1 MKRLQHGVVIVGGG
15 IAGCT
20 LAILL
25 AARGVAVTVV
35 ERQRQWQFHGSG
47 IFVYSNGLA
56 ALQAIGVLPAILD
69 SGFAIARGRNVYYDQ
84 RGEPITET
92 FYPHAPGTGLPP
104 ILGIRRAELHRILL
118 ERMQALQ
125 VRVRLDC
132 TVATLDDPAGG
143 DAVRLQLADGTALQA
158 SLVIGADGVRSQLRS
173 MLFGAVEPV
182 DTGFGVWRSIHRRPA
197 HLVDK
202 IMMMGVGKRLGIMP
216 ISDEQLYV
224 YATTNEPG
232 HPFYEPATLHRTMR
246 EKFAEFEGPARAFLD
261 DLREPTQAF
270 YTAVEEVRL
279 PLPWSRGRV
288 GLIGDAA
295 HASTPFMGQGGAM
308 AMEDSIVL
316 ADMLARGDDVAQTL
330 AAFGARRQ
338 PKCAFVQEAS
348 RRVGEA
354 GGTESADSCVAR
366 NERMRAHAQA
376 DVDTFYRRLYAFD
389 DVAAA

>member
-1 MKRLQHGVVIVGGG
+1 MQHLDHGVVIVGGG

-25 AARGVAVTVV
+25 AGRGVAVTLV
-35 ERQRQWQFHGSG
+35 ERQQRWQFHGSG

-56 ALQAIGVLPAILD
+56 CLQTIGVLPAILE
-69 SGFAIARGRNVYYDQ
+69 SGFAIPGGRNSYYDHEGA
-84 RGEPITET
+84 RITET
-92 FYPHAPGTGLPP
+92 MYPSAPGTTLPA

-118 ERMQALQ
+118 ERMQTLNVQ
-125 VRVRLDC
+125 VRLAS
-132 TVATLDDPAGG
+132 TVVAIDDQPGRE
-143 DAVRLQLADGTALQA
+143 AVQVQLADGTALQA
-158 SLVIGADGVRSQLRS
+158 SLVVGADGVRSQLRTL
-173 MLFGAVEPV
+173 LFGAVEPV

-216 ISDEQLYV
+216 ISDDQLYV

-232 HPFYEPATLHRTMR
+232 HPFYEPATLHLTMR
-246 EKFAEFEGPARAFLD
+246 EKFAEFGDPAKEFLD
-261 DLREPTQAF
+261 ELRDPALAF
-270 YTAVEEVRL
+270 YTVVEEVRL

-288 GLIGDAA
+288 TLIGDAA

-316 ADMLARGDDVAQTL
+316 ADLLAQGSNVAQTL
-330 AAFGARRQ
+330 LDFGQRRQ
-338 PKCAFVQEAS
+338 PKCTFVQEAS

-354 GGTESADSCVAR
+354 GGQESASTCAAH
-366 NERMRAHAQA
+366 NARMREHAQA
-376 DVDTFYRRLYAFD
+376 DVDNFYRRPYAFD
-389 DVAAA
+389 VATA

>member
-1 MKRLQHGVVIVGGG
+1 MDRLQHGVAIVGGG

-25 AARGVAVTVV
+25 AERGVAVTLI
-35 ERQRQWQFHGSG
+35 ERQQRWQFHGSG

-56 ALQAIGVLPAILD
+56 ALQTIGVLPAILA
-69 SGFAIARGRNVYYDQ
+69 SGFAIPRGRNIYYDHQ
-84 RGEPITET
+84 GVPITET
-92 FYPHAPGTGLPP
+92 FYPSVPGTALAP

-118 ERMQALQ
+118 ERMQALDVQ
-125 VRVRLDC
+125 VRLAS
-132 TVATLDDPAGG
+132 TVLSIDDQAGN
-143 DAVRLQLADGTALQA
+143 DAVQLRLADGSTLQS
-158 SLVIGADGVRSQLRS
+158 SLVVGADGVRSQLRS

-216 ISDEQLYV
+216 ISDDQLYV

-232 HPFYEPATLHRTMR
+232 HPVYDTATLNQTMR
-246 EKFAEFEGPARAFLD
+246 TKFTEFGGPAQEFLD
-261 DLREPTQAF
+261 DLRNPVQAF
-270 YTAVEEVRL
+270 YTVVEEVRL

-288 GLIGDAA
+288 ALIGDAA

-316 ADMLARGDDVAQTL
+316 VEMLAQGRDVAQTL
-330 AAFGARRQ
+330 VDFGRQRQ

-354 GGTESADSCVAR
+354 GGQENTSTCAAR
-366 NERMRAHAQA
+366 NARMREQAQA
-376 DVDTFYRRLYAFD
+376 DVDTFYRRLYAL
-389 DVAAA
+389 DVATA

>member
-1 MKRLQHGVVIVGGG
+1 MQHLEHGVVIVGGG

-25 AARGVAVTVV
+25 AGRGVAVTLV
-35 ERQRQWQFHGSG
+35 ERQQRWQFHGSG

-56 ALQAIGVLPAILD
+56 CLQTIGVLPAILE
-69 SGFAIARGRNVYYDQ
+69 SGFAIPGGRNSYYDHEGA
-84 RGEPITET
+84 RITET
-92 FYPHAPGTGLPP
+92 MYPSAPGTTLPA

-118 ERMQALQ
+118 ERMQTLNVQ
-125 VRVRLDC
+125 VRLAS
-132 TVATLDDPAGG
+132 TVAAIDDQPAS
-143 DAVRLQLADGTALQA
+143 DAVQVQLADGTTLRA
-158 SLVIGADGVRSQLRS
+158 SLVIGADGVRSQLRAL
-173 MLFGAVEPV
+173 LFGAVEPV

-197 HLVDK
+197 QLVDK

-216 ISDEQLYV
+216 ISDDQLYV

-232 HPFYEPATLHRTMR
+232 HPFYEPATLHQTMR
-246 EKFAEFEGPARAFLD
+246 AKFAEFGGPAQQFLD
-261 DLREPTQAF
+261 ELRDPAQAF
-270 YTAVEEVRL
+270 YTVVEEVRL

-288 GLIGDAA
+288 TLIGDAA

-316 ADMLARGDDVAQTL
+316 ADMLAQGHDVAQAL
-330 AAFGARRQ
+330 LDFGQQRQ

-354 GGTESADSCVAR
+354 GGLESASTCAAR
-366 NERMRAHAQA
+366 NDRMREHAQA
-376 DVDTFYRRLYAFD
+376 DVDNFYRKLYAFD
-389 DVAAA
+389 TATA

>member
-1 MKRLQHGVVIVGGG
+1 MKHLQHGVVIVGGG

-25 AARGVAVTVV
+25 AERGVAVTLV
-35 ERQRQWQFHGSG
+35 ERQQQWQFHGSG

-56 ALQAIGVLPAILD
+56 ALQTIGVLPAILA
-69 SGFAIARGRNVYYDQ
+69 SGFAIARGRNTYFDHM
-84 RGEPITET
+84 GAPITET
-92 FYPHAPGTGLPP
+92 FYPSAPGTELPP

-118 ERMQALQ
+118 ERMQALDVQ
-125 VRVRLDC
+125 VRLGSPVLTIDEQ
-132 TVATLDDPAGG
+132 PGH
-143 DAVRLQLADGTALQA
+143 DAVHVQLADGTSLQA
-158 SLVIGADGVRSQLRS
+158 SLVVGADGVRSQLRS
-173 MLFGAVEPV
+173 LLFGAVEPV

-197 HLVDK
+197 DMVDK

-216 ISDEQLYV
+216 ISDDQLYV

-232 HPFYEPATLHRTMR
+232 HPFYAPATLHQTMR
-246 EKFAEFEGPARAFLD
+246 EKFAEFSGPAQALLD
-261 DLREPTQAF
+261 DLRDPSQAF
-270 YTAVEEVRL
+270 YTVVEEVRL

-288 GLIGDAA
+288 TLIGDAA

-316 ADMLARGDDVAQTL
+316 AGMLARGDDVAQTL
-330 AAFGARRQ
+330 VTFSERRQ

-354 GGTESADSCVAR
+354 GGAENASTCAAR
-366 NERMRAHAQA
+366 NDRMRAHAQA
-376 DVDTFYRRLYAFD
+376 DVDTFYRKLVAFD
-389 DVAAA
+389 AATA

>member
-1 MKRLQHGVVIVGGG
+1 MKHLRHGVVIVGGG

-25 AARGVAVTVV
+25 AGRGVAVTVV

-56 ALQAIGVLPAILD
+56 ALQTIGVLPAILD
-69 SGFAIARGRNVYYDQ
+69 SGFAIAHGRNVYYDQ
-84 RGEPITET
+84 RGEAITET
-92 FYPHAPGTGLPP
+92 FYPSAPGTDLPP

-118 ERMQALQ
+118 ERMQALKVQ
-125 VRVRLDC
+125 VRLDS
-132 TVATLDDPAGG
+132 TVASIDDDQAGG
-143 DAVRLQLADGTALQA
+143 DAMCVRLTDGCALQA
-158 SLVIGADGVRSQLRS
+158 SMVIGADGVRSQLRGL
-173 MLFGAVEPV
+173 LFGAVEPV

-216 ISDEQLYV
+216 ISDDQLYV

-246 EKFAEFEGPARAFLD
+246 AKFAEFEGPAREFLD

-270 YTAVEEVRL
+270 YAAVEEVRL

-330 AAFGARRQ
+330 TAFGARRQ

-354 GGTESADSCVAR
+354 GGTESAGSCAAR
-366 NERMRAHAQA
+366 NERMRAQAQA

-389 DVAAA
+389 VAAA

>member
-1 MKRLQHGVVIVGGG
+1 MERLQHGVVVVGGG

-35 ERQRQWQFHGSG
+35 ERQPLWAFHGSG

-56 ALQAIGVLPAILD
+56 ALRTVGVLPAILQ
-69 SGFAIARGRNVYYDQ
+69 SGFAIARGRNIYYDHT
-84 RGEPITET
+84 GDPITET
-92 FYPHAPGTGLPP
+92 FYPSAPGTDLPP

-118 ERMQALQ
+118 ERMQALGVQ
-125 VRVRLDC
+125 VRLASTVRLI
-132 TVATLDDPAGG
+132 DDQPGNA
-143 DAVRLQLADGTALQA
+143 AVQLQLADGNTLQA
-158 SLVIGADGVRSQLRS
+158 SLVVGADGVRSQVRS
-173 MLFGAVEPV
+173 LLFGAVEPV
-182 DTGFGVWRSIHRRPA
+182 DTGFGVWRSVHRRPA

-202 IMMMGVGKRLGIMP
+202 IMMMGVGKRLGLMP
-216 ISDEQLYV
+216 ISDDQMYV

-232 HPFYEPATLHRTMR
+232 HPLYDPATLHHTMR
-246 EKFAEFEGPARAFLD
+246 EKFAEFGGPARAFLD
-261 DLREPTQAF
+261 DLHDATQAF
-270 YTAVEEVRL
+270 YTVVEEVRF
-279 PLPWSRGRV
+279 PLPWSHGRV
-288 GLIGDAA
+288 TVIGDAA

-316 ADMLARGDDVAQTL
+316 ADMLAHSRDVAQTL
-330 AAFGARRQ
+330 VDFGERRQ

-354 GGTESADSCVAR
+354 GGLENASTCAAR
-366 NERMRAHAQA
+366 NDRMRAHAQT

-389 DVAAA
+389 VATA

>member
-25 AARGVAVTVV
+25 AGRGVAVTVV

-56 ALQAIGVLPAILD
+56 ALQTIGVLPAILD

-92 FYPHAPGTGLPP
+92 FYPQAPGTELPA

-125 VRVRLDC
+125 VQVRLDS
-132 TVATLDDPAGG
+132 TVATLDEPDGG
-143 DAVRLQLADGTALQA
+143 DVVRLRLADGTALRA

-173 MLFGAVEPV
+173 LLFGAVEPV

-216 ISDEQLYV
+216 ISHEQLYV

-270 YTAVEEVRL
+270 YTAVEEIRL